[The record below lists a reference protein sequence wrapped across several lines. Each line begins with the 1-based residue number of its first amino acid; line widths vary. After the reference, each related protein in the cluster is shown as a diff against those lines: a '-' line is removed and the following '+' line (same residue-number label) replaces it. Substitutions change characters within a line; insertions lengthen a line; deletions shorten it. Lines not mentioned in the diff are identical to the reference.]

1 MISTED
7 VLKIHNLLIDQFGG
21 SHGVRDENMLNSAIN
36 RAFATFDQQELYPEP
51 VDKAAAI
58 LESIVTNHPFIDG
71 NKRTGYVLA
80 RLLLLKSGLDIKAT
94 QEDKYEMVIAVSK
107 GEWKFEQVRVWL
119 TNRIQNKTSLMDK
132 SKKP

>member
-1 MISTED
+1 MISTKE
-7 VLKIHNLLIDQFGG
+7 VLKIHKLLIDQFGG
-21 SHGVRDENMLNSAIN
+21 SHGVRDKSSLNSAIN
-36 RAFATFDQQELYPEP
+36 RPFATFDQQELYPEP

-80 RLLLLKSGLDIKAT
+80 RLLLLKSGLDIEAT

-107 GEWKFEQVRVWL
+107 GEWKLEQIRNWM
-119 TNRIQNKTSLMDK
+119 TERCK
-132 SKKP
+132 

>member
-21 SHGVRDENMLNSAIN
+21 SHGVRDENMLSSAIN

-107 GEWKFEQVRVWL
+107 GKWKFEQIRVWL
-119 TNRIQNKTSLMDK
+119 INRIQNKTS
-132 SKKP
+132 

>member
-1 MISTED
+1 MIKQED
-7 VLKIHNLLIDQFGG
+7 ILKIHKLLIDQFGG
-21 SHGVRDENMLNSAIN
+21 SHGLRDESSLNSAIN
-36 RAFATFDQQELYPEP
+36 RPFATFDQQELYPEP

-94 QEDKYEMVIAVSK
+94 QEEKYEMVMAVSK
-107 GEWKFEQVRVWL
+107 GEWKFEQIRGWI
-119 TNRIQNKTSLMDK
+119 TERCE
-132 SKKP
+132 

>member
-1 MISTED
+1 MIKQED
-7 VLKIHNLLIDQFGG
+7 ILKIHKLLIDQFGG
-21 SHGVRDENMLNSAIN
+21 SHGLRDESSLNSAIN
-36 RAFATFDQQELYPEP
+36 RPFATFDQQELYPEP

-94 QEDKYEMVIAVSK
+94 HEEKYKMVIAVSK
-107 GEWKFEQVRVWL
+107 GKWKFKQIRDWITKRCE
-119 TNRIQNKTSLMDK
+119 
-132 SKKP
+132 

>member
-7 VLKIHNLLIDQFGG
+7 VLKIHKLLIDQFGG
-21 SHGVRDENMLNSAIN
+21 THGVRDYSSLNSAIN
-36 RAFATFDQQELYPEP
+36 RPFTTFDQQELYPET

-80 RLLLLKSGLDIKAT
+80 RLLLLKVGLDIEAT
-94 QEDKYEMVIAVSK
+94 QADKYAMVIAVSK
-107 GEWKFEQVRVWL
+107 GEWKFDQIKDWL
-119 TNRIQNKTSLMDK
+119 RERCK
-132 SKKP
+132 

>member
-1 MISTED
+1 MISTEE
-7 VLKIHNLLIDQFGG
+7 VLKIHKLLIDQFGG
-21 SHGVRDENMLNSAIN
+21 SNGVRDKSSLNSAIN
-36 RAFATFDQQELYPEP
+36 RPFATFDQQELYPKP

-80 RLLLLKSGLDIKAT
+80 RLLLLKSGLDIVAT

-107 GEWKFEQVRVWL
+107 GEWKFEQIRNWMVERC
-119 TNRIQNKTSLMDK
+119 K
-132 SKKP
+132 

>member
-1 MISTED
+1 MIKQED
-7 VLKIHNLLIDQFGG
+7 VLKIHKLLIDQFGG
-21 SHGVRDENMLNSAIN
+21 SHGVRDESSLNSAIN
-36 RAFATFDQQELYPEP
+36 RPFATFDQQELYPEP

-94 QEDKYEMVIAVSK
+94 QEEKYEMVIAASK
-107 GEWKFEQVRVWL
+107 GEWKYEKIRDWIAE
-119 TNRIQNKTSLMDK
+119 RCE
-132 SKKP
+132 

>member
-1 MISTED
+1 MIKQED
-7 VLKIHNLLIDQFGG
+7 VIKIHKLLIDQFGG
-21 SHGVRDENMLNSAIN
+21 SHGVRDENSLNSAIN
-36 RAFATFDQQELYPEP
+36 RPFATFDQQELYPEP

-94 QEDKYEMVIAVSK
+94 QDDKYEMVIAVSK
-107 GEWKFEQVRVWL
+107 GDWKFEQIRDWI
-119 TNRIQNKTSLMDK
+119 TERCE
-132 SKKP
+132 

>member
-1 MISTED
+1 MIKQED
-7 VLKIHNLLIDQFGG
+7 VIKIHELLIDQFGG
-21 SHGVRDENMLNSAIN
+21 SHGVRDENSLNSALN
-36 RAFATFDQQELYPEP
+36 RPFATFDQQELYPEP

-94 QEDKYEMVIAVSK
+94 QEEKYEMVIVVSK
-107 GEWKFEQVRVWL
+107 GEWKFEQIRNWM
-119 TNRIQNKTSLMDK
+119 TERCK
-132 SKKP
+132 

>member
-7 VLKIHNLLIDQFGG
+7 VLKIHKLLIDQFGG
-21 SHGVRDENMLNSAIN
+21 SHGVRDKSSLNSAIN
-36 RAFATFDQQELYPEP
+36 RPFATFDKQELYPEP

-80 RLLLLKSGLDIKAT
+80 RLLLLKSGLDIKTT
-94 QEDKYEMVIAVSK
+94 QEDKYELVIAVSK
-107 GEWKFEQVRVWL
+107 GEWKFEQIRNWM
-119 TNRIQNKTSLMDK
+119 TERCK
-132 SKKP
+132 